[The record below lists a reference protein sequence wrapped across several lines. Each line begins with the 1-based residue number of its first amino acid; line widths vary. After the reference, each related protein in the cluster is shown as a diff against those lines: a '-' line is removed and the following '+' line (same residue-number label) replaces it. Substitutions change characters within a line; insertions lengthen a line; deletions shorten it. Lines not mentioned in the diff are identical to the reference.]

1 MINPIDKAK
10 VLIEALP
17 YIRRFYDKTIV
28 IKYGGSTMEEEKLKR
43 SFALDVVLLKYIG
56 LNPVVVH
63 GGGAQIGEMLIKIGK
78 KSQFIEGMRVTDGET
93 MDVVEMVLVGKVN
106 KEIVALINQCGGK
119 AVGLSGK
126 DGRLITAKK
135 LKLTRSTAPSPVFE
149 DETNRRSGST
159 LSRPETSDGGA
170 EGLTKSRDKDEMPE
184 VIDIG
189 MVGEVKAINP
199 GVIEALEKENFIPV
213 IAPVG
218 VGEEGE
224 TYNINAD
231 LVAGKVASALK
242 AEKLILLTDVE
253 GVMDEKRRLIP
264 TLDAKQAKR
273 LIAKKVIS
281 SGMIPKVNCCLDA
294 LEEGVAKTH
303 IIDGRVEHALL
314 LEIFTDVGI
323 GTQIA
328 QE

>member
-1 MINPIDKAK
+1 MENPIDKAK
-10 VLIEALP
+10 ILIEALP
-17 YIRRFYDKTIV
+17 YIRRFNDKTIV
-28 IKYGGSTMEEEKLKR
+28 IKYGGSTMEEERLKR

-63 GGGAQIGEMLIKIGK
+63 GGGPQIGEVLTKMGK
-78 KSQFIEGMRVTDGET
+78 KSEFIEGMRVTDGET

-106 KEIVALINQCGGK
+106 KEIVTLINQQGGK

-126 DGRLITAKK
+126 DGRLIIAKK
-135 LKLTRSTAPSPVFE
+135 LKLTK
-149 DETNRRSGST
+149 NLGKK
-159 LSRPETSDGGA
+159 RP
-170 EGLTKSRDKDEMPE
+170 PE
-184 VIDIG
+184 IIDIG

-199 GVIEALEKENFIPV
+199 GVIEALERENFIPV

-242 AEKLILLTDVE
+242 AEKLILLTDVD
-253 GVMDEKRRLIP
+253 GVMDEKKRLIP
-264 TLDAKQAKR
+264 TLDAKQAKE
-273 LIAKKVIS
+273 LIARKVIS
-281 SGMIPKVNCCLDA
+281 SGMIPKVDCCLHA
-294 LEEGVAKTH
+294 LEEGVNKTH
-303 IIDGRVEHALL
+303 IIDGRVEHAIL

-323 GTQIA
+323 GTQITR
-328 QE
+328 E

>member
-17 YIRRFYDKTIV
+17 YIRRFHERTIV
-28 IKYGGSTMEEEKLKR
+28 IKYGGSTMEEEGLKR
-43 SFALDVVLLKYIG
+43 NFALDVVLLKYIG
-56 LNPVVVH
+56 IHPVIVH
-63 GGGAQIGEMLIKIGK
+63 GGGPQISEMLNRVGK
-78 KSQFIEGMRVTDGET
+78 KSQFIEGMRVTDRET

-106 KEIVALINQCGGK
+106 KELVTLINQQGGK

-126 DGRLITAKK
+126 DGRLITAEK
-135 LKLTRSTAPSPVFE
+135 LKLTKSAGKGK
-149 DETNRRSGST
+149 D
-159 LSRPETSDGGA
+159 PEI
-170 EGLTKSRDKDEMPE
+170 
-184 VIDIG
+184 IDIG
-189 MVGEVKAINP
+189 MVGEVKEINP

-218 VGEEGE
+218 VGEQGE

-231 LVAGKVASALK
+231 LVAGKVAAALK

-253 GVMDEKRRLIP
+253 GVMDEKQRLISN
-264 TLDAKQAKR
+264 LRAKQAKR
-273 LIAKKVIS
+273 LIGQKVVS
-281 SGMIPKVNCCLDA
+281 SGMIPKVNCCLGA
-294 LEEGVAKTH
+294 LEDGVAKTH
-303 IIDGRVEHALL
+303 IIDGRVEHAIL

-328 QE
+328 KE

>member
-1 MINPIDKAK
+1 MENPIDKAK

-17 YIRRFYDKTIV
+17 YIRRFYNKTVV
-28 IKYGGSTMEEEKLKR
+28 IKYGGSTMEEEGLKR

-56 LNPVVVH
+56 LNPVIVH
-63 GGGAQIGEMLIKIGK
+63 GGGPQIGEMLTRLGK
-78 KSQFIEGMRVTDGET
+78 KSEFVEGMRVTDRET

-106 KEIVALINQCGGK
+106 KEIVALINQQGGK

-126 DGRLITAKK
+126 DGRLILAKK
-135 LKLTRSTAPSPVFE
+135 LKLTRSA
-149 DETNRRSGST
+149 G
-159 LSRPETSDGGA
+159 
-170 EGLTKSRDKDEMPE
+170 KDKDPE
-184 VIDIG
+184 IIDIG
-189 MVGEVKAINP
+189 MVGEVKAIHP
-199 GVIEALEKENFIPV
+199 GVIESLEKGNFIPV

-231 LVAGKVASALK
+231 LVAGKIASALK

-253 GVMDEKRRLIP
+253 GVMDEKKRLIP
-264 TLDAKQAKR
+264 TLDVKQAKE
-273 LIAKKVIS
+273 LISQKVIS

-294 LEEGVAKTH
+294 LKDGVNKTH
-303 IIDGRVEHALL
+303 IINGTVEHAVL

-323 GTQIA
+323 GTQITR
-328 QE
+328 E

>member
-1 MINPIDKAK
+1 MFPVVRVRNTIHELQLRTRGYKMGNPIDKAK

-28 IKYGGSTMEEEKLKR
+28 IKYGGSTMEEERMKR

-56 LNPVVVH
+56 MNPVIVH
-63 GGGAQIGEMLIKIGK
+63 GGGPQIGEMLTKIGK
-78 KSQFIEGMRVTDGET
+78 KSQFVEGMRVTDGET

-106 KEIVALINQCGGK
+106 KEIVALINQQGGK

-135 LKLTRSTAPSPVFE
+135 LKLMK
-149 DETNRRSGST
+149 RRGKG
-159 LSRPETSDGGA
+159 E
-170 EGLTKSRDKDEMPE
+170 KPE

-231 LVAGKVASALK
+231 LVAGKIASALK

-253 GVMDEKRRLIP
+253 GVMDEKHRLIP
-264 TLDAKQAKR
+264 TLNAKQAKR

-281 SGMIPKVNCCLDA
+281 SGMIPKVNCCLMP
-294 LEEGVAKTH
+294 
-303 IIDGRVEHALL
+303 
-314 LEIFTDVGI
+314 
-323 GTQIA
+323 
-328 QE
+328 